1 MGFSRLSSVA
11 RLAVLFAAGGGAAL
25 AVGRGWYAT
34 MTLALLVGLWTGIVA
49 ARAAERAGS
58 PSPPA
63 PPPSLPDAATERRL
77 VATLDLSPAPLMTLD
92 PADRLRALNRAAR
105 RLLGA
110 EDLVSDP
117 PPGLVGTIV
126 ATPPGRSATVTIGGG
141 PDERTFALI
150 TTDLT
155 GPTPARIAALVDIGA
170 ELKAAEAAALREL
183 LRVLNH
189 EITNTLTPIASLAH
203 SAAAMLAEPGAN
215 LSEARDAVETVARRA
230 DGLQRFSAD
239 YAALSHLPPPV
250 PGTVEVVQFTD
261 DLRRLFVERWPD
273 LLFVLETGAAPATL
287 TADADQL
294 HAAIWALL
302 QNGAEA
308 GGAEVRLTVSAVV
321 EGTLIEVADDGGGI
335 AAADRDS
342 ILQPF
347 FTTKPNGSGIGLPLS
362 RQILRAHGGDLFV
375 PAPAGGRGASFSAL
389 LPHRRG

>member
-1 MGFSRLSSVA
+1 MGFSRLVSAA
-11 RLAVLFAAGGGAAL
+11 RLALLFAAGGCAAL
-25 AVGRGWYAT
+25 AMGRGWHAT
-34 MTLALLVGLWTGIVA
+34 MTVALLVGLWTGIIA
-49 ARAAERAGS
+49 ARAAEGTGS
-58 PSPPA
+58 
-63 PPPSLPDAATERRL
+63 PPPSAPSPFVPDAATERRL
-77 VATLDLSPAPLMTLD
+77 TATLDLSPAPLVTLD

-110 EDLVSDP
+110 EDLVPDP
-117 PPGLVGTIV
+117 PPGLVGTIA
-126 ATPPGRSATVTIGGG
+126 ATPPGRSATVMIGGG

-183 LRVLNH
+183 LRVLHH

-203 SAAAMLAEPGAN
+203 SAAAMLAVPGAD
-215 LSEARDAVETVARRA
+215 LWEARDAVETVARRA

-250 PGTVEVVQFTD
+250 PGVVEVGRFTD

-273 LLFVLETGAAPATL
+273 LRFVVDVERAPGTL

-308 GGAEVRLTVSAVV
+308 GSAEVRLTVSAVV

-342 ILQPF
+342 IFQPF
-347 FTTKPNGSGIGLPLS
+347 FTTKPGGSGIGLPLA
-362 RQILRAHGGDLFV
+362 RQILRAHGGDLLLV
-375 PAPAGGRGASFSAL
+375 RPSCDSGARFSAL
-389 LPHRRG
+389 VPSR

>member
-1 MGFSRLSSVA
+1 MGFSRFASIA
-11 RLAVLFAAGGGAAL
+11 RLALLFAAGGCAAL
-25 AVGRGWYAT
+25 ALGRGWYAT
-34 MTLALLVGLWTGIVA
+34 ATVALLVGTWTGIVA
-49 ARAAERAGS
+49 ARAAERAAVS
-58 PSPPA
+58 PSPA
-63 PPPSLPDAATERRL
+63 PSPSLPDAAAERRL
-77 VATLDLSPAPLMTLD
+77 VATLDLSPAPLVTLD

-110 EDLVSDP
+110 DDLVPDP
-117 PPGLVGTIV
+117 PPGLVETIA
-126 ATPPGRSATVTIGGG
+126 ATPPGRSATVAIGGG
-141 PDERTFALI
+141 ADERTFALI

-155 GPTPARIAALVDIGA
+155 GPVPARIAALVDIGA

-183 LRVLNH
+183 LRVLHH

-203 SAAAMLAEPGAN
+203 SAAAMLAEPGAD

-250 PGTVEVVQFTD
+250 PGIVEVGRFAD

-273 LLFVLETGAAPATL
+273 RRLVVETRAAPATL

-321 EGTLIEVADDGGGI
+321 EGTLIEVADDGGGV

-342 ILQPF
+342 IFQPF
-347 FTTKPNGSGIGLPLS
+347 FTTKSSGNGIGLPLA
-362 RQILRAHGGDLFV
+362 RQILRAHGGDLSLADPSRDRGARFAATV
-375 PAPAGGRGASFSAL
+375 PAR
-389 LPHRRG
+389 